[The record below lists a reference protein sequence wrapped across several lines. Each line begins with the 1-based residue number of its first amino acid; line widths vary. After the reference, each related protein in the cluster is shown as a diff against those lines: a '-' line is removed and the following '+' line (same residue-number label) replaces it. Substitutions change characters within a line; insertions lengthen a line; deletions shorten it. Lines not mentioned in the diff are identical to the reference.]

1 MRATMKFGIISEIA
15 RNELRIG
22 GIRTKKQVHSR
33 HEQPC
38 AALWLPVYAGRHDR
52 LQCAQSDLTR
62 TRFMRRLYP
71 LLAALPLLLSSM
83 TATAENDR
91 NCRNSNDYSSWLAAF
106 LQEARAT
113 GISDRI
119 LDSALVGVTP
129 NEKIIRLDRKQHVF
143 SQDFLT
149 FAGRMVNDYRLS
161 HGQKNIRKYAD
172 TFARIE
178 QDFDVPAAVISAFW
192 ALETDFGANT
202 GDMPTIPSLATLA
215 WDCRRPELFREQL
228 LAALKILDR
237 GDLGIDEMRGAWAGE
252 LGQMQFLPSE
262 YFEKGVDYDR
272 DGRVDLIRS
281 TPDALASTA
290 RAIRELGWQTGQP
303 WLEEVRITEELPWE
317 HTGTDVMHSRAQWS
331 EWGVTKADG
340 SPLPQDDLQASL
352 LLLMGRN
359 GPAFLAYPNFLNVY
373 LEWNNSLVYSTT
385 AAYLA
390 TRLAGAGKVQPGRG
404 EVMPLGIDQ
413 IKQLQTA
420 LEQLGHDVGG
430 ADGIIGAKT
439 RAAIR
444 YAQLELGLPADS
456 YPDRALLDNLHR
468 LEPLPAVTFVQAP
481 PQTQYQ
487 APSQVPAGIPSQPPV
502 HAPPAAP
509 QQPPGQQWF
518 PLPPSR

>member
-1 MRATMKFGIISEIA
+1 M
-15 RNELRIG
+15 
-22 GIRTKKQVHSR
+22 
-33 HEQPC
+33 
-38 AALWLPVYAGRHDR
+38 
-52 LQCAQSDLTR
+52 R
-62 TRFMRRLYP
+62 TRYRL
-71 LLAALPLLLSSM
+71 LVALPLLFCTL

-106 LQEARAT
+106 LQEARAS
-113 GISDRI
+113 GISEQTLER
-119 LDSALVGVTP
+119 ALGGVMP
-129 NEKIIRLDRKQHVF
+129 DEKIIRLDRKQHVF

-161 HGQKNIRKYAD
+161 HGAKNIRRYGD

-178 QDFDVPAAVISAFW
+178 QDFGVPAAVITAFW

-228 LAALKILDR
+228 MAALGIIER
-237 GDLGIDEMRGAWAGE
+237 GDLGVEEMRGAWAGE

-262 YFEKGVDYDR
+262 YFDKGVDYDR
-272 DGRVDLIRS
+272 DGRVDLIGS

-290 RAIRELGWQTGQP
+290 RAIQELGWQTGQP
-303 WLEEVRITEELPWE
+303 WLEEVRITRDLPWE
-317 HTGTDVMHSRAQWS
+317 HTGTDVMHSRTQWA

-390 TRLAGAGKVQPGRG
+390 TRLAGADKVHPGRA
-404 EVMPLGIDQ
+404 EVMPLDIEQ
-413 IKQLQTA
+413 IQYLQTS

-456 YPDRALLDNLHR
+456 YPDQALLANLDR
-468 LEPLPAVTFVQAP
+468 LEPLPVALAAEAPPPLQPQRPMQAPAPMTPPLQPQTPMPSQKPVQAP
-481 PQTQYQ
+481 SATWQL
-487 APSQVPAGIPSQPPV
+487 
-502 HAPPAAP
+502 
-509 QQPPGQQWF
+509 PPGQQWF
-518 PLPPSR
+518 PLPPAR